1 MIFTLWSQDDYSY
14 RFHVV
19 VFYLC
24 GRLERVDL
32 LHYSHHPIP
41 LMFVQNTQ
49 VTKQVYTHNQM
60 HLIH

>member
-1 MIFTLWSQDDYSY
+1 MITVTV
-14 RFHVV
+14 HVV

-49 VTKQVYTHNQM
+49 VTKQVYTQPNAPYPLTVSFM
-60 HLIH
+60 V